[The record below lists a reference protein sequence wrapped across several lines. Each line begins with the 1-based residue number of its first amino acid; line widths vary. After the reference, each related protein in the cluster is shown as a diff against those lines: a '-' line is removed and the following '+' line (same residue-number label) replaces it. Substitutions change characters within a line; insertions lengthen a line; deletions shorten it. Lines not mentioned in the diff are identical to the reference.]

1 MSPIDTLRSK
11 LIDKILVTENEQL
24 LEAIDS
30 IFSSTSDSDIY
41 KLNSHEIE
49 LLKMSEEDIKA
60 GRIMSHEE
68 LAKRDSEWMS

>member
-1 MSPIDTLRSK
+1 
-11 LIDKILVTENEQL
+11 L

-41 KLNSHEIE
+41 KLNSYVIE

>member
-11 LIDKILVTENEQL
+11 LIDKILVTKNEQL

-41 KLNSHEIE
+41 KLNSYEIE
-49 LLKMSEEDIKA
+49 LLKMSEEDIKV

>member
-41 KLNSHEIE
+41 KLNSYEIE

>member
-41 KLNSHEIE
+41 KLNSYEIE
-49 LLKMSEEDIKA
+49 LLRMSEEDIKA

>member
-1 MSPIDTLRSK
+1 MSPLDTLRSK
-11 LIDKILVTENEQL
+11 LIDKILVTKNEQL

-41 KLNSHEIE
+41 KLNSYEIE

>member
-11 LIDKILVTENEQL
+11 LIDKILVTKNEQL

-41 KLNSHEIE
+41 KLNSY
-49 LLKMSEEDIKA
+49 
-60 GRIMSHEE
+60 
-68 LAKRDSEWMS
+68 

>member
-11 LIDKILVTENEQL
+11 LIDKILVTKNEQL

-41 KLNSHEIE
+41 KLNSYEIE

>member
-1 MSPIDTLRSK
+1 MFHLHK
-11 LIDKILVTENEQL
+11 YVLLVTENEQL

-41 KLNSHEIE
+41 KLNSYEIE